1 MAESRGILKTLKTYL
16 DRNRLG
22 ELMVVRNHLTPAEL
36 RRALDLQRDDRRP
49 LGRILVEEGYVTQSQ
64 IRAAVTTQYALRGAA
79 AAVTLFISVFTVDI
93 RTASASSLKEIP
105 PQITLASAAVGGVAS
120 YPNLFGMGEKR
131 SGDLSAFVKWSGMFD
146 RFERD
151 SNSVQGQ
158 RIMAK
163 WKADLEPMR
172 GLPLEDM
179 VEAVNTMAN
188 KVRYVGDDKNWGKS
202 DYWATPVEFFAK
214 GGDCE
219 DFAITK
225 YVSLRALGVPDN
237 RMRIAIVKDLEKG
250 IPHAI
255 LIVYGDNGTY
265 VLDNQ
270 IKTVR
275 STQSISHYKP
285 IFSINRS
292 AWWLHTN
299 PAGGTMVAAAAGQ

>member
-1 MAESRGILKTLKTYL
+1 MSERQGIFKTLKTYL

-36 RRALDLQRDDRRP
+36 KHALALQKEDRRP
-49 LGRILVEEGYVTQSQ
+49 LGRILVEEGFVTQRQ
-64 IRAAVTTQYALRGAA
+64 IRAAMTTQFALRGTAA
-79 AAVTLFISVFTVDI
+79 ALTLFVSVFTFDV
-93 RTASASSLKEIP
+93 RTASAGSLKEIP
-105 PQITLASAAVGGVAS
+105 PQITLASASVGNVAS
-120 YPNLFGMGEKR
+120 YPNLFGTGEKR
-131 SGDLSAFVKWSGMFD
+131 SGDLSAFVKWSAMFD

-151 SNSVQGQ
+151 SNSQQGQ
-158 RIMAK
+158 RVMAK
-163 WKADLEPMR
+163 WKADLETMR

-188 KVRYVGDDKNWGKS
+188 KVRYIGDNKNWGKS
-202 DYWATPVEFFAK
+202 DYWETPVEFFTN

-225 YVSLRALGVPDN
+225 YISLRALGVPDN
-237 RMRIAIVKDLEKG
+237 RMRVAIVKDLEKG

-299 PAGGTMVAAAAGQ
+299 PGSTMVASAADQ

>member
-1 MAESRGILKTLKTYL
+1 MAERQGILNTVKTYL
-16 DRNRLG
+16 NRNRLG
-22 ELMVVRNHLTPAEL
+22 ELMVVRRHLTPAEL
-36 RRALDLQRDDRRP
+36 KQALDLQKQDHRP
-49 LGRILVEEGYVTQSQ
+49 LGRILVEEGYVTQNQ

-79 AAVTLFISVFTVDI
+79 AAITLFVSAFTFDA
-93 RTASASSLKEIP
+93 RTASAGSLKEIP
-105 PQITLASAAVGGVAS
+105 AQITLASASVGNVAA
-120 YPNLFGMGEKR
+120 YPSLFGTGEKR
-131 SGDLSAFVKWSGMFD
+131 SGDLSAFVKWSAMFE

-151 SNSVQGQ
+151 SNSAQGQ
-158 RIMAK
+158 RVMAQ
-163 WKADLEPMR
+163 WKADLETMR

-188 KVRYVGDDKNWGKS
+188 KVRYIGDNKNWGKS
-202 DYWATPVEFFAK
+202 DYWETPVEFFIN

-225 YVSLRALGVPDN
+225 YISLRALGVPDN
-237 RMRIAIVKDLEKG
+237 RMRVAIVKDMEKG

-255 LIVYGDNGTY
+255 LVVYGDNGTY

-299 PAGGTMVAAAAGQ
+299 PGSTMVASAAGQ

>member
-36 RRALDLQRDDRRP
+36 KHALEMQKQDRRP
-49 LGRILVEEGYVTQSQ
+49 LGRILVEEGFVTQAQ
-64 IRAAVTTQYALRGAA
+64 IRKAVTTQYALRGAA
-79 AAVTLFISVFTVDI
+79 AAVTLFVSVFTFEV
-93 RTASASSLKEIP
+93 RTASAGSLREIP
-105 PQITLASAAVGGVAS
+105 PQITLASASVGNLAA
-120 YPNLFGMGEKR
+120 YPNLFGTGEKR
-131 SGDLSAFVKWSGMFD
+131 SGDLSAFVKWSGMFE

-151 SNSVQGQ
+151 SNSTQGQ
-158 RIMAK
+158 RVMAK
-163 WKADLEPMR
+163 WKDDLETMR
-172 GLPLEDM
+172 GLPLDEM

-188 KVRYVGDDKNWGKS
+188 KVRYIGDDKNWGKS
-202 DYWATPVEFFAK
+202 DYWATPVEFFSK

-225 YVSLRALGVPDN
+225 YISLRALGVPDN

-255 LIVYGDNGTY
+255 LIVYGDSGTY

-299 PAGGTMVAAAAGQ
+299 PGSTMVASAAGQ

>member
-36 RRALDLQRDDRRP
+36 KHALEMQKQDRRP
-49 LGRILVEEGYVTQSQ
+49 LGRILVEEGFVTQAQ
-64 IRAAVTTQYALRGAA
+64 IRKAVTTQYALRGAA
-79 AAVTLFISVFTVDI
+79 AAVTLFVSVFTFEV
-93 RTASASSLKEIP
+93 RTASAGSLREIP
-105 PQITLASAAVGGVAS
+105 PQITLASASVGNLAA
-120 YPNLFGMGEKR
+120 YPNLFGTGEKR
-131 SGDLSAFVKWSGMFD
+131 SGDLSAFVKWSGMFE

-151 SNSVQGQ
+151 SNSTQGQ
-158 RIMAK
+158 RVMAK
-163 WKADLEPMR
+163 WKDDLETMR
-172 GLPLEDM
+172 GLPLDQM

-188 KVRYVGDDKNWGKS
+188 KVRYIGDDKNWGKS
-202 DYWATPVEFFAK
+202 DYWATPVEFFSK

-225 YVSLRALGVPDN
+225 YISLRALGVPDN

-255 LIVYGDNGTY
+255 LIVYGDSGTY

-275 STQSISHYKP
+275 STQTISHYKP

-299 PAGGTMVAAAAGQ
+299 PGSTMVASAAGQ